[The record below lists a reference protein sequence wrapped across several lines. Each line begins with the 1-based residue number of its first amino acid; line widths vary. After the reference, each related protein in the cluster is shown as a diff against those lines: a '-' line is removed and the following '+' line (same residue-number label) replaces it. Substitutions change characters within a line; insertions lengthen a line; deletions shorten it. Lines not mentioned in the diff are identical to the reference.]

1 MMNKDFFQEV
11 MIEEFRKRL
20 PDDVRIAVK
29 EYVKNNDEKRIGISF
44 HSSDNNISPV
54 LYTDSMYNEYLS
66 GLSVET
72 IADRTID
79 IYNNSIGKF
88 DTSIINK
95 DSILENSFYRM
106 MNAEMNSELLSNV
119 PVKRIDGIDDIVL
132 VPYMT
137 VELAWINDKGCVRI
151 NNDMLNSY
159 GISSGELEK
168 AARNNTCQ
176 KEFMIKN
183 IGEVISDMSGVDLGQ
198 PDDMPNNYVVA
209 DPDMSE
215 AASIFANPDFVN
227 IVSSKTGLKDFYII
241 PSSIYELI
249 IFEPIPDMDN
259 EYVHGIIKDVNSTM
273 SKKDILSY
281 NFYKCKDGVVSTIS
295 ADMVLEDDLEL

>member
-20 PDDVRIAVK
+20 HDDVRIAVK

-137 VELAWINDKGCVRI
+137 VELAWINDKGYIRI

-176 KEFMIKN
+176 KGFMIKN
-183 IGEVISDMSGVDLGQ
+183 IGEVISDLSGVDLGQ